1 MLQGEEKFFYFFM
14 SGFLEYVGFYMG
26 RDAGSRSIPLHLP
39 GELEL
44 EAAIRCWI
52 SEDLQS

>member
-26 RDAGSRSIPLHLP
+26 REAGSRSIPLHLP
-39 GELEL
+39 RELEL

-52 SEDLQS
+52 SEDLQ